1 MQLRGLCDANARN
14 LFLSLF
20 IISKM
25 KKFVFLFISFSRLW
39 KNEFRELVNTVV
51 GIFDQLNPVALNLGF
66 VYDKL
71 VESQTELRL
80 LQVREGKHPK
90 SKELGVIRK
99 NRKKLICNLIAQIKL
114 LNSSSTVYSIPQ
126 LEVITPFVVRYLV
139 PIVKVNSIV
148 KSDVLDEMYLR
159 LEVDTAL
166 QTAINTLNLSV
177 QFDELKSLKES
188 YRQVEKDKKE
198 SSDRQNV
205 RTIEVRS
212 NAEFA
217 LTNLMNV
224 IVIAQVQYPE
234 VDYKPLID
242 SLNNTFSVFSTQEK
256 TRTTIRKQTASRKA
270 KNVSI
275 INTTTTAQNGNSGTV
290 AI

>member
-1 MQLRGLCDANARN
+1 
-14 LFLSLF
+14 
-20 IISKM
+20 M